1 MLSKSSQSLMRLKRL
16 RRGLAIFLLAF
27 ASFDMA
33 IVDVFFPQVC
43 GDEQTLLSL
52 TSLVEAPEMSTGKAA
67 ADLASV
73 GDHGSQPG
81 QDSHQSPADEDC
93 FCCCS
98 HIIPSPHIN
107 VAALNCLPQL
117 DDPAIFSLPL
127 PHPHGPFHP
136 PRLS

>member
-1 MLSKSSQSLMRLKRL
+1 MLSTLSQSLLRLDRL
-16 RRGLAIFLLAF
+16 RRGIAIFLLAF

-33 IVDVFFPQVC
+33 VVDVFFPQIC
-43 GDEQTLLSL
+43 GDEQTLPSL
-52 TSLVEAPEMSTGKAA
+52 NTSVEAPYTMIEKAA
-67 ADLASV
+67 AELASMR
-73 GDHGSQPG
+73 GHSSQTG
-81 QDSHQSPADEDC
+81 QDSHQSLADEDC

-107 VAALNCLPQL
+107 VVALDCLPQL
-117 DDPAIFSLPL
+117 DDPAITSLPL

>member
-1 MLSKSSQSLMRLKRL
+1 MRLDRI
-16 RRGLAIFLLAF
+16 RRGMAIFLLAF

-33 IVDVFFPQVC
+33 VVDVFFPQVC
-43 GDEQTLLSL
+43 GDEQTPSL
-52 TSLVEAPEMSTGKAA
+52 NTSVDHPDTSTEKTAA
-67 ADLASV
+67 ELASM

-98 HIIPSPHIN
+98 HIIPSSHIN

-117 DDPAIFSLPL
+117 DDPAIFTLPL
-127 PHPHGPFHP
+127 AHLHGPFRP